1 MIKKR
6 RLSVVWF
13 VKVGGTVSEGN
24 ISDNFLYYKNTEGLY
39 FWDRTK
45 ILFVWLFFITNTFV
59 KQGTE
64 ILGETKI

>member
-1 MIKKR
+1 M
-6 RLSVVWF
+6 
-13 VKVGGTVSEGN
+13 SEGN